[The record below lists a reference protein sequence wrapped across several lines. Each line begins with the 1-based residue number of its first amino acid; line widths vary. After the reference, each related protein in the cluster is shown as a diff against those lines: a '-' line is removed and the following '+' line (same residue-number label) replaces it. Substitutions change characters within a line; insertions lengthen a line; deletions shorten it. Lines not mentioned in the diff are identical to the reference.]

1 MRIVFLQHGDYAE
14 AYNRFKDGGGET
26 YYAQRYSVDFVE
38 DLAEKTEFV
47 GVCANIGNRRE
58 ETVIKE
64 NLISMR
70 IPPKPGGDVDEPA
83 VIDLLK
89 TWRPTH
95 LVLRTPS
102 RRVLWWAL
110 KNNIQVLP
118 VFADSWGKLGPLGK
132 LRARHLAH
140 LLNNRSISMVGNHNV
155 PACLSLK
162 AIGVS
167 ATKLFPWD
175 WPHELRPED
184 HPIKKLNRELPE
196 IVTIGV
202 VSEPKGA
209 GDCIEAADILKRE
222 GRAFKWRII
231 GAGPYEAEA
240 RKLVEARGL
249 QDVVEFTG
257 LLPHND
263 VIDQLNS
270 ATISVVASR
279 HAFPE
284 GLPMTIYEALATRT
298 PLVLSDHPMFQMFFK
313 DQQGAVMAPE
323 KSPADLAKAIASL
336 LDDAQTYE
344 AYSTA
349 TGDLWGRVKANLSW
363 GDLVKTWIDDPKT
376 APEKLAAM
384 ALLKQTNL

>member
-38 DLAEKTEFV
+38 NLAEQAEFV
-47 GVCANIGNRRE
+47 GVCASIGDRRE
-58 ETVIKE
+58 ETVLKE
-64 NLISMR
+64 NLISIR
-70 IPPKPGGDVDEPA
+70 LPPKPGGSVDENA

-95 LVLRTPS
+95 LVLRTPT
-102 RRVLWWAL
+102 RRVLAWAL
-110 KNNIQVLP
+110 RNKLHILP
-118 VFADSWGKLGPLGK
+118 TFADSWGKSGPLGK
-132 LRARHLAH
+132 LRTRHLAH
-140 LLNNRSISMVGNHNV
+140 LLNNRSISMVTNHNV
-155 PACLSLK
+155 PASLSLK

-167 ATKLFPWD
+167 PAKIFPWD

-184 HPIKKLNRELPE
+184 HPIKRLNQEPPE

-209 GDCIEAADILKRE
+209 GDCIEAANILKRE
-222 GRAFKWRII
+222 GRIFKWRII

-240 RKLVEARGL
+240 KRQVEVRGL
-249 QDVVEFTG
+249 QDLVEFTG
-257 LLPHND
+257 LLPHDD
-263 VIDQLNS
+263 VISQLHA

-284 GLPMTIYEALATRT
+284 GLPMTIYETLATRT

-323 KSPADLAKAIASL
+323 KSPPALAKAIASL

-344 AYSTA
+344 AHSIA
-349 TGDLWGRVKANLSW
+349 TGALWARVKSDLSW
-363 GDLVKTWIDDPKT
+363 GELVTTWIDDPKT

-384 ALLKQTNL
+384 ALPKQVNL

>member
-1 MRIVFLQHGDYAE
+1 MRIAFLQHGDYAE
-14 AYNRFKDGGGET
+14 AYNRFKGGGGET

-38 DLAEKTEFV
+38 DLAEMADFV
-47 GVCANIGNRRE
+47 GVCAIIGDRRD
-58 ETVIKE
+58 ETAIKE
-64 NLISMR
+64 NLISAR
-70 IPPKPGGDVDEPA
+70 IPPKPGVGVDEPA

-95 LVLRTPS
+95 LVLRTPA

-110 KNNIQVLP
+110 RNKLQVLP
-118 VFADSWGKLGPLGK
+118 VFADSWGKSGPLGK

-140 LLNNRSISMVGNHNV
+140 LLNNRSISMVANHNV
-155 PACLSLK
+155 PASLSMK
-162 AIGVS
+162 AIGVH
-167 ATKLFPWD
+167 AAKIFPWD

-184 HPIKKLNRELPE
+184 HPIKSLNRDLPE

-202 VSEPKGA
+202 ISEAKGT

-240 RKLVEARGL
+240 RKQVDARGL
-249 QDVVEFTG
+249 QGVVEFTG
-257 LLPHND
+257 LLPHDD
-263 VIDQLNS
+263 VIRHLHS
-270 ATISVVASR
+270 ATLSVVASR
-279 HAFPE
+279 HAYPE
-284 GLPMTIYEALATRT
+284 GLPMTTYEALATRT

-323 KSPADLAKAIASL
+323 KSPADLAKAIASM

-344 AYSTA
+344 AYSSA
-349 TGDLWGRVKANLSW
+349 TGDLWTRVKADLSW
-363 GDLVKTWIDDPKT
+363 GDLVKTWIDDPEM
-376 APEKLAAM
+376 APKKLAAM
-384 ALLKQTNL
+384 ALPQQINL